1 MSSWDNKEKGEDK
14 NFNFFLSLPT
24 PKLKPKTMSPS
35 YREEGDFEVLK
46 KLGIYLFLSLLLNRG
61 IIYTR

>member
-24 PKLKPKTMSPS
+24 PKL
-35 YREEGDFEVLK
+35 
-46 KLGIYLFLSLLLNRG
+46 LFLC
-61 IIYTR
+61 YEVQQP